1 MISRRRLELPD
12 LTVIDPTFEGPDNQ
26 TMVPVQQP

>member
-12 LTVIDPTFEGPDNQ
+12 LTVIDPAFEGPGSQ
-26 TMVPVQQP
+26 TMVPAQQP